1 MKKVP
6 AFELRSV
13 SYVAAGRKILHS
25 INCTVEQGEH
35 WAILGPNGSGKT
47 TLLKLA
53 CGYLWPN
60 AGGEVYRRGKILI
73 HLPELRKSIGWV
85 TSRLPAEIPSR
96 EKVLRTVVSGKFAEI
111 GCVEGFGAEANRQ
124 VCRLSESDL

>member
-25 INCTVEQGEH
+25 INWTVQQGEH

-47 TLLKLA
+47 TLLRLA

-60 AGGEVYRRGKILI
+60 AGGEVYRKGKILI
-73 HLPELRKSIGWV
+73 QLPELRNSIGRV
-85 TSRLPAEIPSR
+85 TSTLAAEIPSR
-96 EKVLRTVVSGKFAEI
+96 ERVLRSVRSGSFAPI
-111 GCVEGFGAEANRQ
+111 GDGAGF
-124 VCRLSESDL
+124 